1 MSVGETEARSAV
13 APSLIRTPT
22 PTHHIQAHPNFY
34 SKRFKDL
41 NESCLAHLTSLNLP
55 IAGRG
60 VLELGSG
67 PGDHTG
73 FYLDR
78 GCLVVCV
85 DAREQT
91 LAVLRQ
97 RYPHRNVEAGCV
109 DLDTPDSLHYYQGYS
124 VVHCYGLL
132 YHLEHP
138 EWLIRNIG
146 KTCDE
151 FVILCT
157 AVSSSSKIEN
167 IVTREDPNDD
177 TQSPSGKGC
186 RPSRSWVFTELSKWF
201 PHVYSTV
208 TQPDNEEFPL
218 DWDVVANTPTWD
230 GITHHNPQVP
240 TLRCVFVASKF
251 RINNP
256 LLVPGLPHR
265 QERFVLDLGG
275 TR

>member
-13 APSLIRTPT
+13 APSLIRTPA

-34 SKRFKDL
+34 SKRFRDL
-41 NESCLAHLTSLNLP
+41 SESCLAHLASLNLP
-55 IAGRG
+55 IAGRS

-78 GCLVVCV
+78 GCWVRSI

-91 LAVLRQ
+91 LAVLKQ
-97 RYPHRNVEAGCV
+97 RHPSVETRRA
-109 DLDTPDSLHYYQGYS
+109 DLDTTNSLYCYRGFD
-124 VVHCYGLL
+124 VIHCYGLL

-138 EWLIRNIG
+138 EWLIRDIG
-146 KTCDE
+146 KTCDK
-151 FVILCT
+151 FAILCT

-167 IVTREDPNDD
+167 ITTREDPSDD

-201 PHVYSTV
+201 PHVYSTA

-218 DWDVVANTPTWD
+218 DWDAITNTPTWD

-251 RINNP
+251 PIDNP
-256 LLVPGLPHR
+256 LLIAGLPYH
-265 QERFVLDLGG
+265 QERFTGV